1 MPILKPIPTP
11 NGITAAHRIVKTE
24 LTGATLRLQ
33 VHMYPSLEQAQDAHL
48 LWQEYPELPL
58 ATLDVQDPIASLERA
73 LTTQVDGLFA
83 GGTYVPDAAEGD
95 LETAR
100 ARKWADIKAERDR
113 LEGGGFDMPGIGR
126 FDSDADS
133 RARIV
138 GAVTAAKIAQD
149 AGQPYTIAWTL
160 ADNSTFELDAPTTI
174 AVGFALLAH
183 VDAIHQHSR
192 ALREQI
198 DAAQDLQALAAI
210 GWDVQIEPEPTEA
223 DPQPAETEQP

>member
-24 LTGATLRLQ
+24 LTGTTLRLQ
-33 VHMYPSLEQAQDAHL
+33 VHMYPSLDKAEDAHL

-58 ATLDVQDPIASLERA
+58 AALDVQDPVGSLERA
-73 LTTQVDGLFA
+73 LAAQPDGLFA
-83 GGTYVPDAAEGD
+83 GATYVADAAVD
-95 LETAR
+95 DIETAR

-113 LEGGGFDMPGIGR
+113 LECGGFDMPGIGR

-149 AGQPYTIAWTL
+149 AGQPFSVEWTL
-160 ADNSTFELDAPTTI
+160 ADNTAVMLDADQVI
-174 AVGFALLAH
+174 SVGFAMLTHSTSTHEKGRNLRSAI
-183 VDAIHQHSR
+183 VAAEDAESLDAIT
-192 ALREQI
+192 
-198 DAAQDLQALAAI
+198 
-210 GWDVQIEPEPTEA
+210 W
-223 DPQPAETEQP
+223 

>member
-11 NGITAAHRIVKTE
+11 NGITAAHRVMKTE
-24 LTGATLRLQ
+24 LTGTALRLQ
-33 VHMYPSLEQAQDAHL
+33 VHMYPSLDKAEDAHL

-58 ATLDVQDPIASLERA
+58 AALDVQDPVGSLERA
-73 LTTQVDGLFA
+73 LAAQPDGLFA
-83 GGTYVPDAAEGD
+83 GATYVADAAVD
-95 LETAR
+95 DIETAR

-113 LEGGGFDMPGIGR
+113 LECGGFDMPGIGR

-160 ADNSTFELDAPTTI
+160 ADNSTADLDAAGII

-183 VDAIHQHSR
+183 IDAIHQRSR

-198 DAAQDLQALAAI
+198 DAAQDSQVISAI
-210 GWDVQIEPEPTEA
+210 CWDAQPEPMQAEL
-223 DPQPAETEQP
+223 QPVETEQP

>member
-24 LTGATLRLQ
+24 LTGTTLRLQ
-33 VHMYPSLEQAQDAHL
+33 VHMYPSLDQAEDAHL

-58 ATLDVQDPIASLERA
+58 AALDVQDSVGSLERA
-73 LTTQVDGLFA
+73 LAAQPDGLFA
-83 GGTYVPDAAEGD
+83 GATYVADAAVD
-95 LETAR
+95 DIETAR
-100 ARKWADIKAERDR
+100 ARKWAEIKSARDAQ
-113 LEGGGFDMPGIGR
+113 ECGGFDMPGIGR

-149 AGQPYTIAWTL
+149 AGQPYSITWTL
-160 ADNSTFELDAPTTI
+160 ADNSTADLDAAGII

-183 VDAIHQHSR
+183 IDAIHQRSR

-198 DAAQDLQALAAI
+198 DAAQDSQVISAI
-210 GWDVQIEPEPTEA
+210 CWDAQPEPMQAEL
-223 DPQPAETEQP
+223 QPVETEQP